1 MARGLMRALEANH
14 QPLLNDF
21 ATASDHVRILLLTS
35 PT

>member
-1 MARGLMRALEANH
+1 MRELNREL

-21 ATASDHVRILLLTS
+21 ATASKHVRILLLTC